1 MKRRRST
8 KTSDA
13 EEPMDTSED
22 KTPVTLSTERY
33 LMTSPYWWTK
43 VSSNSEI
50 GIQLC
55 IKFPPPPPRGLMS
68 RYYGRKSFWFQQS
81 FLTETAICIVKRWK
95 KEWATVLFLCAI
107 LHRKVIP
114 DNFFVFFPVIFTGPR
129 LLRSRNFATMATWR
143 NDLSILDGILLKK
156 CLVFKPGLC
165 YRHRL
170 RCCHSYCSST
180 LKARYAF
187 LPLPFFWMN
196 RKSQLLKKSQ
206 LRKNQVKCKNKCSV
220 SFPKRWSW
228 RALISTLK
236 ENS

>member
-33 LMTSPYWWTK
+33 HITSPYWLTK

-55 IKFPPPPPRGLMS
+55 IKFPPPPPTRGLMS

-114 DNFFVFFPVIFTGPR
+114 DNFFVFFPVILTRPR
-129 LLRSRNFATMATWR
+129 LLRSRNFAT
-143 NDLSILDGILLKK
+143 
-156 CLVFKPGLC
+156 
-165 YRHRL
+165 RL
-170 RCCHSYCSST
+170 RFAKKLVVSS
-180 LKARYAF
+180 RNVGFF
-187 LPLPFFWMN
+187 LRL
-196 RKSQLLKKSQ
+196 
-206 LRKNQVKCKNKCSV
+206 
-220 SFPKRWSW
+220 
-228 RALISTLK
+228 
-236 ENS
+236 ENSHLIAF